1 MEFNDIEKTI
11 KDIINLKIQGATA
24 IAVAGIKILELTY
37 KKYGYGE
44 EFDLMCDRLD
54 KTRPTA
60 VPLHNSIEILK
71 EQKDKDAF
79 KNLISF
85 FKESKTKIAAHT
97 LIHINEGSTIMT
109 HCHSSEVIDAF
120 KMAKKE
126 GKDFRVIVTET
137 RPKLQGKQTAKDLIE
152 ANIPVTY
159 IVDSAASSFLNET
172 NAVIMGIDAVRK
184 EGVYNKIGSHMI
196 ALAAKQKGVPVYFLG
211 NTLKIDKRPQIT
223 IEERSRGEVI
233 DLRTLKGADVKN
245 PAFDLTPWTL
255 IESVITE
262 RGKY

>member
-1 MEFNDIEKTI
+1 
-11 KDIINLKIQGATA
+11 
-24 IAVAGIKILELTY
+24 
-37 KKYGYGE
+37 
-44 EFDLMCDRLD
+44 MCERLNQ
-54 KTRPTA
+54 TRPTA
-60 VPLHNSIEILK
+60 VPLHNAIEILK
-71 EQKDKDAF
+71 EKKDKNSF

-85 FKESKTKIAAHT
+85 FKDSKTKIAAHAQ
-97 LIHINEGSTIMT
+97 IHINDGSTIMT
-109 HCHSSEVIDAF
+109 HCHSSEVIEAL

-126 GKDFRVIVTET
+126 GKNFRVIVTET

-152 ANIPVTY
+152 TNIPVTY
-159 IVDSAASSFLNET
+159 IVDSAALYFLNQT

-211 NTLKIDKRPQIT
+211 NTLKIDKRQKIT

-233 DLRTLKGADVKN
+233 DLRTLKGAKIRN
-245 PAFDLTPWTL
+245 PAFDLTPWNL
-255 IESVITE
+255 IDAVITE